1 MGYVHGIVGCPSDMD
16 CESGAIDHTVP
27 CDPEMLDHA
36 VLIVGYG
43 TQENSAYDLALSESS
58 DDDGDDDPDQEYIPY
73 WVIKNSW
80 ERPGVR
86 RVTTASCAATTTA
99 VLPTL

>member
-1 MGYVHGIVGCPSDMD
+1 MGISIVLNANGMDFYVHGIVGCPSDMG

-43 TQENSAYDLALSESS
+43 TQTSSAYDLALKR
-58 DDDGDDDPDQEYIPY
+58 DKGHDDDDDDDLDDDDNGKDDGDSIPY

-80 ERPGVR
+80 
-86 RVTTASCAATTTA
+86 
-99 VLPTL
+99 